1 MLQALF
7 PSLRRNPPPRPQF
20 TFDTLKLSEKVQWLD
35 SKGLIDPLS
44 YLQRHVRG
52 DWGEVSE
59 TEHRANL
66 DALKSVGVLA
76 SRYEI
81 TPRLTLTVLTNEA
94 RSLTVIQ
101 LPDE

>member
-1 MLQALF
+1 M
-7 PSLRRNPPPRPQF
+7 
-20 TFDTLKLSEKVQWLD
+20 QWLD

-59 TEHRANL
+59 TERRANL
-66 DALKSVGVLA
+66 DALKSEGALT

-81 TPRLTLTVLTNEA
+81 TPRLTLAILTNEA

-101 LPDE
+101 LPEEQSLF